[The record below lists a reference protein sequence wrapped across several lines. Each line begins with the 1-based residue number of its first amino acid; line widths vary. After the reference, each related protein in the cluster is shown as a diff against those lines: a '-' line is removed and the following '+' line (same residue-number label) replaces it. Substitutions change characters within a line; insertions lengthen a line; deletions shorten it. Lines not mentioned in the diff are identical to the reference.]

1 MAKSDAVWGVD
12 IGNAALK
19 AIRCRPAEDP
29 EQIEAIAFD
38 YIEYP
43 KLLTQPGADPV
54 ELINDAL
61 KQFQSRNSVRGDS
74 VAIAVPGQNGLARF
88 IKLPPVE
95 TKQIPQ
101 IVRYEARQQ
110 IPFDLTDVI
119 WDYQSLG
126 GGGEEIEGFAL
137 ETEVGLFAM
146 KREQVFRA
154 LEPYRAAGIEVEVVQ
169 LTPLALY
176 NYIAF
181 DRFQQTLREDFDPE
195 DPPESTLVLSMGT
208 DASDLVITNGHRVW
222 QRSIP
227 LGGNHFTRALTKEL
241 KLTFAKAEHL
251 KRNAATAEDP
261 KVVFQAMRSVFNDLV
276 TEIQRSVGYFTSI
289 NRSAKIGGMV
299 ALGSAM
305 KLPGL
310 RRYLAQ
316 NLGLEVERAD
326 SYTCM
331 VGPEVLSVPAFQE
344 NIGSFG
350 VAYGLAVQAL
360 KKSALRTNLLP
371 QELLKERM
379 IRDKKPWAVAAAAI
393 LLLGC
398 TLSFVSHSR
407 VLATVENEAWSKAEN
422 EADRV
427 EKWAAGLMSEYNAAD
442 GEFKSINQIGA
453 NLTGNVEGRL
463 VWLELLTAINQC
475 LPSDPEDAKPEDIS
489 HRNELHITAIDCQK
503 TEDLAAWFK
512 VMNERGW
519 YESPATSELDVT
531 APTAP
536 ASSPAP
542 SGAAAGATSEAAAGA
557 ASGESA
563 TSGEEIAGPTGA
575 GWIVQLTGYHYHNFD
590 VAGPAQGAQ
599 YVRNTLIRKLH
610 NQVIRLPK
618 ATIQEG
624 VVGEPIVILP
634 TGENA
639 EIEEVTM
646 SELGVS
652 YPTLVNPLLV
662 REVNVP
668 NPEAR
673 PSMYDLAKKPPGL
686 AGVAGVRDAAGETAS
701 EAAKTAGRGEKP
713 SKATPAAPAATTAKS
728 AEAGDAGAKTAEEEE
743 LIEPFITLRRFDF
756 TVQFAWVV
764 TPPMKRAANKEAA
777 AAAAAAAA
785 APAEGA
791 EAAAEGE
798 AAAPGGAGAT
808 SPATPPAAAPPT
820 ESAPAATPPATPPAA
835 TPPAATPPAAT
846 PAATPPAAAPPAA
859 TPPAT
864 PPAATPPATPPAAA
878 PRRQV
883 ARGGGDGWFP

>member
-19 AIRCRPAEDP
+19 AIRCRPAGDP

-110 IPFDLTDVI
+110 IPFDLDDVI

-154 LEPYRAAGIEVEVVQ
+154 LESYRAAGIEVEVVQ

-195 DPPESTLVLSMGT
+195 DPPESTIVLSMGT

-316 NLGLEVERAD
+316 NLGFEVERAD
-326 SYTCM
+326 SYACM

-407 VLATVENEAWSKAEN
+407 VLATVENDAWTKAES

-442 GEFKSINQIGA
+442 SEFKSINQIGA

-475 LPSDPEDAKPEDIS
+475 LPSDPEDARPEDIS

-503 TEDLAAWFK
+503 TDDLAAWFT
-512 VMNERGW
+512 VMKDRGW
-519 YESPATSELDVT
+519 YEPPAETELDVT
-531 APTAP
+531 AAAGAP
-536 ASSPAP
+536 ASEEAD
-542 SGAAAGATSEAAAGA
+542 GEAAGADGAAGD
-557 ASGESA
+557 
-563 TSGEEIAGPTGA
+563 EEIAGPSGP
-575 GWIVQLTGYHYHNFD
+575 GWVVQLTGYHYHNFD

-599 YVRNTLIRKLH
+599 YVRNTLIRNLH
-610 NQVIRLPK
+610 NQVIQLPK

-624 VVGEPIVILP
+624 VGDEPIVILP

-639 EIEEVTM
+639 ESEEVTM
-646 SELGVS
+646 GELGVS
-652 YPTLVNPLLV
+652 YATLVNPLIV

-673 PSMYDLAKKPPGL
+673 PSMYDLAKRRPGL
-686 AGVAGVRDAAGETAS
+686 AGAAGVGAAAATAAGS
-701 EAAKTAGRGEKP
+701 GE
-713 SKATPAAPAATTAKS
+713 TPADVAAAAPSADPRSAAEP
-728 AEAGDAGAKTAEEEE
+728 EAAGAKATADEE
-743 LIEPFITLRRFDF
+743 LIEPFMTLRRFDF
-756 TVQFAWVV
+756 TVQFAWLV
-764 TPPMKRAANKEAA
+764 TPPMQRAANKEAA

-785 APAEGA
+785 EAAETPAEGDDAAPAEGDD
-791 EAAAEGE
+791 AAPAEGDD
-798 AAAPGGAGAT
+798 AAPAEGDD
-808 SPATPPAAAPPT
+808 AAPA
-820 ESAPAATPPATPPAA
+820 EGDDAAPAADAPV
-835 TPPAATPPAAT
+835 
-846 PAATPPAAAPPAA
+846 AAAA
-859 TPPAT
+859 
-864 PPAATPPATPPAAA
+864 
-878 PRRQV
+878 
-883 ARGGGDGWFP
+883 GGSP